1 MSTATGQPV
10 RVPFVVTGSSYAIDG
25 STIATHPPFALYRTN
40 GPLRVAEARSGIY
53 GDGWMG
59 ADAAYTRY
67 ATKPRGHLK
76 VLLTR
81 TGWSGPDVPGHA
93 RIELIPAPRRARR
106 PGDRDAD
113 MDTAQR
119 PRAPLHP
126 VDAEPAV
133 HGHGAHRPDV
143 LAVAVRPSGHPPAR
157 GAGVVP
163 ARLGHHDGRHP
174 GVFRVEVLEPRDALL
189 HDGHPDS

>member
-10 RVPFVVTGSSYAIDG
+10 RVPFVVTGSDAIEREHDRD
-25 STIATHPPFALYRTN
+25 APPFALYRTN

-81 TGWSGPDVPGHA
+81 TD
-93 RIELIPAPRRARR
+93 
-106 PGDRDAD
+106 
-113 MDTAQR
+113 
-119 PRAPLHP
+119 
-126 VDAEPAV
+126 
-133 HGHGAHRPDV
+133 
-143 LAVAVRPSGHPPAR
+143 
-157 GAGVVP
+157 GAGP
-163 ARLGHHDGRHP
+163 TCP
-174 GVFRVEVLEPRDALL
+174 GTRA
-189 HDGHPDS
+189 SS